1 MNIKGTEI
9 KAFHAVWWTL
19 AVLLPDLGG
28 LAMRDWRG
36 VVAGAA
42 VSTLMIAL
50 SLRLAKRQSTDA
62 ALPLPP
68 PPAPT

>member
-9 KAFHAVWWTL
+9 RAFHAIWWTL

-42 VSTLMIAL
+42 VGALMIAL
-50 SLRLAKRQSTDA
+50 SLRLAKRQAADA
-62 ALPLPP
+62 ALP

>member
-9 KAFHAVWWTL
+9 KAFHAIWWTL

-42 VSTLMIAL
+42 VGAVMIAL
-50 SLRLAKRQSTDA
+50 SLRLANRQADVA
-62 ALPLPP
+62 AV
-68 PPAPT
+68 